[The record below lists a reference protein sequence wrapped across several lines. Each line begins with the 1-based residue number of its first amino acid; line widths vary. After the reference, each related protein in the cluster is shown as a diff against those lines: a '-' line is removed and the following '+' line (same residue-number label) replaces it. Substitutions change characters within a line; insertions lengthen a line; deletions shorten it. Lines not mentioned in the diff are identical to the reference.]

1 MISIEYFVW
10 NDRQSDSILQN
21 FWVAKGKKLT
31 DHIKFQLVF
40 NTHRSEPE

>member
-10 NDRQSDSILQN
+10 NDRQSDSISQN

-31 DHIKFQLVF
+31 DHITFQLVF
-40 NTHRSEPE
+40 NTQGTEPE